1 MSKRGIGTTTTV
13 VLAALVFALS
23 TGCEKQHAPDPQK
36 VSYHSLTTVSSL
48 PVTTVQDTFLFADVR
63 GNDEQEI
70 VVIRPDRVD
79 VYNSEGK
86 ASAGFELDGGPYGYG
101 CAFDFDDD
109 GKQEIVLGSSRS
121 GTGRITV
128 LNGTGSEVHSLT
140 LHEMVRGW
148 VKPYAGTDGTIY
160 YVSGS
165 DYNIAPKTVGAYQIG
180 KNSPLWEVHLG
191 PAVEQLDFDSS
202 GTRLALSTV
211 PLSQERREVRTP
223 YSIPR
228 NQARVLTLDTQG
240 SEHISRPVGTPLEL
254 PSPYTDGYAAI
265 DSKFV
270 RFNTEEKDKLLV
282 LLQRYSGFYEGRP
295 RIQLHNFDGDSLLG
309 TDFDI
314 EGPKNS
320 HGTAVQR
327 DSSIFVAWD
336 HEGVL
341 QKISVEGEITKELT
355 LPGGTHATRI
365 VEPCLSQTSNSKDAR
380 KEVPLIITDGSVLY
394 LVNNELEI
402 LWSRGFPGTISNVE
416 WSFSADRGFKLL
428 VQSDRLYLF
437 EPPAN
442 SSGPTPAPS
451 SLGVYTDPA
460 GLPVTL
466 TGKENSPLDSPIS
479 DRGGLFFEVPSGEVE
494 VSVTTTD
501 DTIITH
507 PIALDPGRHHTLD
520 LREVHRKAEEAEH
533 LKDFSIGVPHGVHR
547 SQAYINTNVI
557 DPPAVTDPVD
567 GGGAPHQA
575 YRRKTDRSY
584 RLIAGDY
591 LAHPAGTDEI
601 FYFSSTSGKALL
613 LDNTLQVARSFSFKN
628 QQSRYNTAPIDYDG
642 DGMLDIME
650 LTDEPLGLR
659 ILGGDGKLL
668 LDTHLFPT
676 YDGYNG
682 AFAWTEDQIFLA
694 LGSGYME
701 FPRGVASI
709 DRWSGEPLFFY
720 PSAVKPLSF
729 CYSPIVNN
737 RLFFNIASV
746 SNGVELQHED
756 GTVETDL
763 SLFQHII
770 DLQGKKSP
778 GSGPIKGDSNT
789 GALLH
794 FAYTPGP
801 DKAPRVA
808 QIENKHAGYYEGYP
822 KVKLW
827 DPGKNQFTTTYT
839 GPYNKRV
846 AAPLVYS
853 RSPNRD
859 ARCMLRWKTTPY
871 VDILDANLKF
881 LRRVS
886 LPEGCRGVDVLAV
899 ADIYNNGNPTIFV
912 RSENRIIALT
922 EGGDRLYSF
931 EIEQRGPE
939 KAQILYL
946 IPHNIDKRGP
956 KELIIATRTTLYIYT
971 YDKGEAKN
979 L

>member
-1 MSKRGIGTTTTV
+1 MSKRGIGTASTV
-13 VLAALVFALS
+13 VLAALVVALS
-23 TGCEKQHAPDPQK
+23 TGCEKQNAADRQK
-36 VSYHSLTTVSSL
+36 VSYNSLTRVSSL
-48 PVTTVQDTFLFADVR
+48 PVTTVQDTFFFADVR
-63 GNDEQEI
+63 GTDEQEI

-79 VYNSEGK
+79 VYNCEGE
-86 ASAGFELDGGPYGYG
+86 ASAGFELEGGPYGYG
-101 CAFDFDDD
+101 CSFDFDED
-109 GKQEIVLGSSRS
+109 GKQEIVVGSSHS
-121 GTGRITV
+121 GTGEITV
-128 LNGTGSEVHSLT
+128 LNGTGSEIHSLT

-160 YVSGS
+160 YISGS

-202 GTRLALSTV
+202 ETRLALSTV

-223 YSIPR
+223 YSLPR
-228 NQARVLTLDTQG
+228 NQARILSLDTQG

-254 PSPYTDGYAAI
+254 PSPYTDGYAAV

-270 RFNTEEKDKLLV
+270 RFDTEEKDKLLV

-295 RIQLHNFDGDSLLG
+295 RIQLHKFDGDTLLG
-309 TDFDI
+309 TDFEI

-320 HGTAVQR
+320 SVTAVQR

-341 QKISVEGEITKELT
+341 QKISAEGEITEELT
-355 LPGGTHATRI
+355 LSGDTHTARI
-365 VEPCLSQTSNSKDAR
+365 VEPCRSQTRNSKDAL
-380 KEVPLIITDGSVLY
+380 KEVPLIITDGTSLY

-402 LWSRGFPGTISNVE
+402 LWSRGFPGIISNVE
-416 WSFSADRGFKLL
+416 WSFSAEGGFKLL

-437 EPPAN
+437 EPTAN
-442 SSGPTPAPS
+442 SSGPAPS
-451 SLGVYTDPA
+451 SLNVYTDPA
-460 GLPVTL
+460 GLPVSLRCKGMDPLGAPL
-466 TGKENSPLDSPIS
+466 TARDGH
-479 DRGGLFFEVPSGEVE
+479 FFEVPSGEVE

-501 DTIITH
+501 DTLITH
-507 PIALDPGRHHTLD
+507 PITLAPGRHHSLD
-520 LREVHRKAEEAEH
+520 LREVHRKAEDAKH

-557 DPPAVTDPVD
+557 DPPDASDPAS
-567 GGGAPHQA
+567 GSGAPQPAHK
-575 YRRKTDRSY
+575 RTTDRSY

-591 LAHPAGTDEI
+591 LANPAGTDEI
-601 FYFSSTSGKALL
+601 FYFSSISGEALL
-613 LDNTLQVARSFSFKN
+613 LDDTLQVTRSFSFKD

-650 LTDEPLGLR
+650 LTDDPLGLR

-709 DRWSGEPLFFY
+709 DRWSGKPLFFY

-729 CYSPIVNN
+729 YYSPIVNST
-737 RLFFNIASV
+737 LFLNIASV
-746 SNGVELQHED
+746 SNGVEIEHED
-756 GTVETDL
+756 GTLETDL

-770 DLQGKKSP
+770 DLQGDKAP

-801 DKAPRVA
+801 GKAPRVA
-808 QIENKHAGYYEGYP
+808 QIENKRAGYYEGYP

-827 DPGKNQFTTTYT
+827 DPGKNQFTTTYA

-846 AAPLVYS
+846 AAPLVYNHS
-853 RSPNRD
+853 SNRGP
-859 ARCMLRWKTTPY
+859 RCMIRWKTTPF
-871 VDILDANLKF
+871 VDILDADLKF

-899 ADIYNNGNPTIFV
+899 ADIYNNGNQTIFV

-956 KELIIATRTTLYIYT
+956 KELIIATRTTLFIYK
-971 YDKGEAKN
+971 YDGGEAKK